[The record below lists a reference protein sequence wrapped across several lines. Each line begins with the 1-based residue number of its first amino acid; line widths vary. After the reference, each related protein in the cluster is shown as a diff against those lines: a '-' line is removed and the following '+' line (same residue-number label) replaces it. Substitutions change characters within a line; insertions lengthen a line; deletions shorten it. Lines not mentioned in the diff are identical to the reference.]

1 MLTGTITVLEL
12 LILIGTSLWIIQY
25 LVSRKVNVYEKP
37 ALTNAQ
43 IENLPKVSIVVPVHK
58 EKKQSIEK
66 TLESLASQNYPKNLM
81 EVFIVVDRDDEDTLN
96 EVFRAMDRFIG
107 SSNIKVITNEFTG
120 RRLKAIAMNT
130 AMRHVSGLIVGF
142 YDADDVFP
150 NDQVLNAVLLMMDKN
165 YVAVGTRVYRFRS
178 TVLGGLMY
186 LESIIWYNTIIPF
199 LRSAVKITPLSG
211 EGLFIRRDVVNAIP
225 ESMAE
230 DALLSLKLSRQGYNV
245 GLLDSYVYELA
256 PLNIVSFVKQR
267 IRWNKGYAQNFFIIL
282 KQGVQVGYALRVF
295 TLYLLIVLPPALLLV
310 SVIGFFIIAY
320 MSVVIKMYALGVVY
334 QLVFAIIISEM
345 IVLYMMRDFIRESI
359 GMGKSMVLLPIYW
372 LLLGTVTITSPLIP
386 INNWLKTVR

>member
-107 SSNIKVITNEFTG
+107 SLNIKVITNEFTG

-199 LRSAVKITPLSG
+199 LRSTVKITPLSG

-345 IVLYMMRDFIRESI
+345 MVLYMMRDSIRESI

>member
-107 SSNIKVITNEFTG
+107 SLNIKVITNEFTG

-199 LRSAVKITPLSG
+199 LRSTVKITPLSG

-345 IVLYMMRDFIRESI
+345 MVLYMMRDFIRESI

>member
-107 SSNIKVITNEFTG
+107 SLNIKVITNEFTG

-199 LRSAVKITPLSG
+199 LRSTVKITPLSG